1 MIDKDAST
9 IVIRKGVVRR
19 NVAYNAETQFT
30 IQLQNKAGGS
40 IDVLSH
46 SRRESAD
53 QRV

>member
-30 IQLQNKAGGS
+30 IQNKAGGS
-40 IDVLSH
+40 IDVLSN